1 MCVCVCVCVCINR
14 NNRNSSTARQ
24 GCERRCNSLTR
35 VIPQTGVTHIIRLIY
50 IHNAAQ
56 GDEHDN
62 LPSTE
67 SKPCGGEKKQL
78 KKKKKSLDGGGLF
91 ETERSVSS
99 ETKRRFVGL
108 FAPLLDYDMDALKS
122 AGRAIIRSPS
132 VAKQS
137 WGSGRHKSEYAVVK
151 YTTAKALAGA
161 DVSKSKANLAE
172 QASLDKELTL
182 HPAYT
187 HH

>member
-1 MCVCVCVCVCINR
+1 MGVTLGCING
-14 NNRNSSTARQ
+14 NNRTSSTARQ
-24 GCERRCNSLTR
+24 GCERRCNNLTR

-67 SKPCGGEKKQL
+67 SKPCGG
-78 KKKKKSLDGGGLF
+78 KKKELK
-91 ETERSVSS
+91 
-99 ETKRRFVGL
+99 TKFGRRRAVLNRGKCFVRNEEVLVGL

-151 YTTAKALAGA
+151 CTTTEALAGA
-161 DVSKSKANLAE
+161 YVSKARLI
-172 QASLDKELTL
+172 
-182 HPAYT
+182 
-187 HH
+187 